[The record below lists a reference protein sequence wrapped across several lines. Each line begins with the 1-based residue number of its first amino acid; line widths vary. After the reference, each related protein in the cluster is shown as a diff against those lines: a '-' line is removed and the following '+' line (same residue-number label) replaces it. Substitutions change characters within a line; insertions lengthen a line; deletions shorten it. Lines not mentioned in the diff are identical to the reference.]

1 MKIHTLLLGIS
12 LATAASTA
20 YSTERPNLVVIIADD
35 MAWDDCGAYGHKD
48 IRTPNIDRLAQ
59 EGMRFD
65 RAFLTCSSCSPSR
78 CSILTG
84 RYPHATGAGELHL
97 PLPGDQTLFAKALKQ
112 AGYYTAA
119 LGKWHLGPNV
129 KDQFDVVKEGGN
141 PAGYGHWLP
150 TLTSRPK
157 DKPFFFWLA
166 TTDPHRPYQ
175 DNTIDQPH
183 TRGDVMVPPF
193 LPDVPPTRAD
203 LAMYYDEIGRL
214 DLYVGRVMELLEA
227 QGVADNTVVLFM
239 SDNGRPFP
247 RCKTTVCD
255 DGVRTPF
262 IVRWPK
268 GVESGSVS
276 KSVVSSVDIA
286 PTFLEL
292 AGLGPLDTFQG
303 KSFAPILKD
312 PTATTRKY
320 AFAEHNWHD
329 YQAYE
334 RGVRSEHFTYIY
346 NALPHL
352 NASPPADAVNSPT
365 YQAMQEL
372 HKQGKLAPHQLDCF
386 TVPVPEDK
394 LFDLDNDPY
403 SLNNLADDPAYADV
417 LAEMKAALADWQKRT
432 DDFPAEDLTPDG
444 FDRVTGKRLGKTN
457 RPQ

>member
-1 MKIHTLLLGIS
+1 MKPHILPLALLLATLPN
-12 LATAASTA
+12 LATAND
-20 YSTERPNLVVIIADD
+20 RPNLVVIIADD

-48 IRTPNIDRLAQ
+48 IRTPNIDRLAT

-65 RAFLTCSSCSPSR
+65 RAFLTISSCSPSR

-84 RYPHATGAGELHL
+84 RYPHSTGAGELHL
-97 PLPGDQTLFAKALKQ
+97 PLPGDQTLFAKALKE

-150 TLTSRPK
+150 TIENRPK
-157 DKPFFFWLA
+157 QKPFFFWLA

-175 DNTIDQPH
+175 KDTIDQPH
-183 TRGDVMVPPF
+183 SREDVMVPPF
-193 LPDVPPTRAD
+193 LPDVSDVRGD

-214 DLYVGRVMELLEA
+214 DEYVGRVMNLLED

-268 GVESGSVS
+268 GVKPGSVS
-276 KSVVSSVDIA
+276 KCVVSSVDIA

-292 AGLGPLDTFQG
+292 AGLKPLDTFQG

-334 RGVRSEHFTYIY
+334 RGVRSERFTYIY

-365 YQAMQEL
+365 YRAMQEL
-372 HKQGKLAPHQLDCF
+372 HKQDKLAPHQLDCF
-386 TVPVPEDK
+386 TVPVPEHK
-394 LFDLDNDPY
+394 LFDLQQDPY
-403 SLNNLADDPAYADV
+403 SLNNLADNPKYASI
-417 LAEMKAALADWQKRT
+417 LTEMKAALADWQKRT
-432 DDFPAEDLTPDG
+432 NDFPAKNLTPDG
-444 FDRVTGKRLGKTN
+444 FDRTTGKRLGKTN

>member
-1 MKIHTLLLGIS
+1 MNPHILPLAIL
-12 LATAASTA
+12 LATLPNLAEAND
-20 YSTERPNLVVIIADD
+20 RPNLVVIIADD
-35 MAWDDCGAYGHKD
+35 MAWDDCGAYGHEK
-48 IRTPNIDRLAQ
+48 IQTPNIDCLAK

-97 PLPGDQTLFAKALKQ
+97 PLPGDQTLFAKALKD
-112 AGYYTAA
+112 AGYFAAA

-150 TLTSRPK
+150 TIENRPK
-157 DKPFFFWLA
+157 QKPFFFWLA

-175 DNTIDQPH
+175 KDTIDRPH
-183 TRGDVMVPPF
+183 SGTDTFVPPYF
-193 LPDVPPTRAD
+193 PDVPAVRND

-214 DLYVGRVMELLEA
+214 DLYVGRVMRLLES
-227 QGVADNTVVLFM
+227 QGVADNTLVLFM

-268 GVESGSVS
+268 GVKPDSVS

-292 AGLGPLDTFQG
+292 AGLKPLDTFQG
-303 KSFAPILKD
+303 KSFAPILKA
-312 PTATTRKY
+312 PTAKTRKY

-334 RGVRSEHFTYIY
+334 RGVRSERYTYIY

-365 YQAMQEL
+365 YRAMQEL
-372 HKQGKLAPHQLDCF
+372 YKQDKLAPHQLDCF
-386 TVPVPEDK
+386 AVPVPEHK
-394 LFDLDNDPY
+394 LFDLEEDPH
-403 SLNNLADDPAYADV
+403 SLNNLADNPKYASV
-417 LAEMKAALADWQKRT
+417 LTEMKAARADWQKRT
-432 DDFPAEDLTPDG
+432 NDFPAKNLTPDG

-457 RPQ
+457 RPK